1 MKTYDAKDIRNVL
14 LVGHGGSGKTTLLE
28 AMLFTAGSI
37 TRMGTVEDGNTV
49 SDHDPDEQRKGIS
62 VSLAMAPIEWEGV
75 KINVL
80 DAPGYADFVGDL
92 RSAIRA
98 ADAVIVVVSA
108 VDGVEVQTEA
118 AWELAVEAGL
128 PRAIFVNKLDRERA
142 DFPGTL
148 DQLVSAF
155 GNQVAP
161 FELPIGAEHE
171 FRGVAD
177 LLHEKAD
184 LYPSGPKA
192 EESEWPDEIHPMA
205 DPAREKLIE
214 AVAESDDDLIEE
226 YLEEGTLPEEH
237 IVSGAKDGFARARL
251 APVIVGSAAKA
262 IGIDRLL
269 DFIVEEFPSPIDR
282 GSVVVHGKGGER
294 DRAVVRPGRSR
305 DARSCS
311 RPSRTRSWGTSRC
324 SGCSAGRSGPT
335 PPCTTPRKAPT
346 SGSGSSSRRRAR
358 STSRC
363 PRSPRAT
370 SARSRSSQH
379 AHTGDTFS
387 AKDDPVQLPT
397 IALPEPLLAYA
408 IAPKTKGDEDKL
420 ATGLARLREEDPTLR
435 VSRNEETHETVMH
448 GMGEAHLEVMIERLK
463 RKFGVEVTT
472 APAKI
477 AYRETVRGKAKA
489 TGRHVKQSGGHGQY
503 AVCEIE
509 LEPAARGEGFV
520 YEDKIFGGAIPNQFI
535 PSIEKGIV
543 KTMAEG
549 VLSGNP
555 MVDVKVTLVDGK
567 FHSVDSS
574 DMAFQIAGSL
584 ALKEAVEQA
593 GVVLLEPMVNLEVIV
608 PDVVHRRHH
617 GRPERQARQDRGHGP
632 GRWGQAGDPRDRAAS
647 RGGALRDR
655 PPFDDRRAGRVLDGL
670 QPLRGDAA
678 APRPEGDRRL
688 SAGPRGRAQEVGVG
702 GRVVAVPQA
711 IASNTKFEVRTATAS
726 AAQPTS
732 RATPP
737 IGVIAPNLGLSSHT
751 SRNRLPLKSTMPT
764 MNATPAIAEAAVS
777 GAQVRTATTSPS
789 ASACTNR

>member
-1 MKTYDAKDIRNVL
+1 LKTYDAKDIRNVL

-37 TRMGTVEDGNTV
+37 TRMGVVEDGNTV

-92 RSAIRA
+92 RSAILA

-148 DQLVSAF
+148 AQLVSAF

-192 EESEWPDEIHPMA
+192 EESEWPDEIHLMA

-226 YLEEGTLPEEH
+226 YLEVGTLPEEH

-282 GSVVVHGKGGER
+282 GSVVVHGKGGGETER
-294 DRAVVRPGRSR
+294 SCDPDGPVCAFVFKTVSDPFVGHITMFRVFSGKVRPDSTLHN
-305 DARSCS
+305 A
-311 RPSRTRSWGTSRC
+311 TQGTDERIGQLFTQKGKEHESVPEVA
-324 SGCSAGRSGPT
+324 AGDIGAVA
-335 PPCTTPRKAPT
+335 KL
-346 SGSGSSSRRRAR
+346 
-358 STSRC
+358 
-363 PRSPRAT
+363 
-370 SARSRSSQH
+370 QH

-387 AKDDPVQLPT
+387 VKDDPTQVPT
-397 IALPEPLLAYA
+397 IPLPEPLLAYA
-408 IAPKTKGDEDKL
+408 IAPRTKGDEDKL

-463 RKFGVEVTT
+463 RKYGVDVTT

-593 GVVLLEPMVNLEVIV
+593 GVMLLEPMVNLDVIV
-608 PDVVHRRHH
+608 PDSYT
-617 GRPERQARQDRGHGP
+617 GDIMGDLNAKRGKI
-632 GRWGQAGDPRDRAAS
+632 AGMD
-647 RGGALRDR
+647 
-655 PPFDDRRAGRVLDGL
+655 
-670 QPLRGDAA
+670 Q
-678 APRPEGDRRL
+678 
-688 SAGPRGRAQEVGVG
+688 VG
-702 GRVVAVPQA
+702 GGKQVIHATVPQA
-711 IASNTKFEVRTATAS
+711 EVARYVIDLRSMTGGRGAFSMAFS
-726 AAQPTS
+726 HYEEMPQHLAQK
-732 RATPP
+732 
-737 IGVIAPNLGLSSHT
+737 VIDAYQQAREDAH
-751 SRNRLPLKSTMPT
+751 KK
-764 MNATPAIAEAAVS
+764 
-777 GAQVRTATTSPS
+777 
-789 ASACTNR
+789 